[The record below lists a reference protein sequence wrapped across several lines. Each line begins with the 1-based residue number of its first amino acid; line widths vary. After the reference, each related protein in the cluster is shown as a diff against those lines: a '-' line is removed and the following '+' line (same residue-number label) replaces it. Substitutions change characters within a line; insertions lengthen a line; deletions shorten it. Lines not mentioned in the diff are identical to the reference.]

1 MFNRTKLS
9 PQLIL
14 AGIIG
19 ALAIFVILIAIV
31 SFLSPSSPK
40 KSPPPVTTSSTP
52 LDKEEKSY
60 PQATPQP
67 FRHKEESDT
76 GTLIVTSNVED
87 VKVFLDTSSH
97 AGDPEEPIPP
107 GQKWPS
113 NLTPFTVE
121 KIPVGEHTLEAIKAP
136 EYDMTRMSYVIKK
149 DQITRVHITLIPLR
163 TSN

>member
-1 MFNRTKLS
+1 MFNRIKLS

-14 AGIIG
+14 AGIVGIL
-19 ALAIFVILIAIV
+19 ALFVILIVVI
-31 SFLSPSSPK
+31 SFFSPSSTPK
-40 KSPPPVTTSSTP
+40 TVPPVSTSSTP
-52 LDKEEKSY
+52 VTKEEQSY

-67 FRHKEESDT
+67 FRHKEETDT
-76 GTLIVTSNVED
+76 GTLIVTSNVEGAE
-87 VKVFLDTSSH
+87 VFLDTSSH

-113 NLTPFTVE
+113 NHTPFTVE
-121 KIPVGEHTLEAIKAP
+121 KMPVGEHTLEAIKAP

-149 DQITRVHITLIPLR
+149 DQITRVHIILIPLR

>member
-9 PQLIL
+9 PQLVL

-19 ALAIFVILIAIV
+19 ALSISVILIAIV
-31 SFLSPSSPK
+31 SFFLPSSPK

-52 LDKEEKSY
+52 LDKKEKTY

-67 FRHKEESDT
+67 FRHKEETDT
-76 GTLIVTSNVED
+76 GTLIVTSNIEGA
-87 VKVFLDTSSH
+87 KVFLDTSSH

-107 GQKWPS
+107 GQKWPD
-113 NLTPFTVE
+113 NITPFTVE
-121 KIPVGEHTLEAIKAP
+121 KMPVGEHTLEAIKVP
-136 EYDMTRMSYVIKK
+136 GYDMTRMTYVIEK